1 MPRAALLPIVL
12 AVILVSAPAGAQDR
26 STGAGAAR
34 LAIIEAEAAR
44 AAAPEQLQL
53 LVRTAA
59 APSALQ
65 PLAIRAL
72 GRLERADL
80 IDTLLP
86 LLDAVQPAARAE
98 AAWALP
104 QSAGSNAEVAATVR
118 DLLLQRLVGES
129 DADVRGAIG
138 EALGRLP
145 LESPAVAGRIEETIV
160 AIVSRLEV
168 TSRIDKQ
175 AAGGRIVG
183 LTLTPTRAALVPLP
197 ALIGGLRGLEA
208 LSRAKARARQPLM
221 PDTIARLRI
230 LATDDPATS
239 DARNRSGSRQADA
252 ARARRLAL
260 LCLLPAGGVNTE
272 LVTRLLGDSDA
283 QVRRL
288 AVSAA
293 GADRAAIGRG
303 LKDTAWLV
311 RHEALRAYGRRFQA
325 SEGCAPIVDVIR
337 NQTDHVSLL
346 AVDLLGG
353 SCQPDDK
360 AVERLID
367 LALQVS
373 PEVEASLG
381 AEALA
386 KATDWLRPAHAI
398 LALAKAA
405 PERARPY
412 IARFLRS
419 GPWQSRIYGARAAAQ
434 AGDVEM
440 LKRFAADADDNVR
453 EAAIAGLS
461 NTARTRPMPSS
472 HRAGREG
479 FPVGDDRGL
488 RPRGIAGPCRRGA
501 RAPVGVGPP
510 DRARRRPVQGSA
522 DGHPRAGAGTRF
534 GRPRRRA
541 DAVPD
546 RRHPK
551 VAGLAATVL
560 SKWTGTTVA
569 AAPRRRP
576 AALPPLTA
584 ETLQRLAKTIVRVTM
599 AGGDSSRSSRWSN
612 SRRSRARCS
621 WTVPRAA
628 TTPA

>member
-1 MPRAALLPIVL
+1 MPRMPRAALLPIVL

-26 STGAGAAR
+26 SAGAGAAR

-98 AAWALP
+98 AAWALA

-145 LESPAVAGRIEETIV
+145 LESPAVGGRIEETLV

-183 LTLTPTRAALVPLP
+183 LTLTPTRAALVPMP
-197 ALIGGLRGLEA
+197 ALIGGLRGLESLA
-208 LSRAKARARQPLM
+208 RAKARAKQPLL

-252 ARARRLAL
+252 ARARRLAV
-260 LCLLPAGGVNTE
+260 LCLLPAGGVNAE
-272 LVTRLLGDSDA
+272 LVTRLLGDSDV

-293 GADRAAIGRG
+293 GADRAAIDRG
-303 LKDTAWLV
+303 LKDTGLAGPLRGTAGV
-311 RHEALRAYGRRFQA
+311 RAAIPGERGMRADRRCHPQPDRPRVAAGGGPARRF
-325 SEGCAPIVDVIR
+325 
-337 NQTDHVSLL
+337 
-346 AVDLLGG
+346 
-353 SCQPDDK
+353 
-360 AVERLID
+360 
-367 LALQVS
+367 
-373 PEVEASLG
+373 
-381 AEALA
+381 
-386 KATDWLRPAHAI
+386 
-398 LALAKAA
+398 
-405 PERARPY
+405 
-412 IARFLRS
+412 
-419 GPWQSRIYGARAAAQ
+419 
-434 AGDVEM
+434 
-440 LKRFAADADDNVR
+440 
-453 EAAIAGLS
+453 LS
-461 NTARTRPMPSS
+461 
-472 HRAGREG
+472 
-479 FPVGDDRGL
+479 
-488 RPRGIAGPCRRGA
+488 
-501 RAPVGVGPP
+501 
-510 DRARRRPVQGSA
+510 ARRQGGRSA
-522 DGHPRAGAGTRF
+522 
-534 GRPRRRA
+534 
-541 DAVPD
+541 
-546 RRHPK
+546 
-551 VAGLAATVL
+551 
-560 SKWTGTTVA
+560 
-569 AAPRRRP
+569 
-576 AALPPLTA
+576 
-584 ETLQRLAKTIVRVTM
+584 
-599 AGGDSSRSSRWSN
+599 
-612 SRRSRARCS
+612 
-621 WTVPRAA
+621 
-628 TTPA
+628 